1 MAIEPF
7 IPLHFFIMKTLI
19 SLLSASILSLTLI
32 SCSPGDSSETTT
44 SAAAPYP
51 LDVCVVSGEKLGS
64 MGEPVIVTHEGVTVK
79 FCCDHCLPEF
89 EKDPA
94 KFVAKVTSA
103 SAK

>member
-1 MAIEPF
+1 MKPF
-7 IPLHFFIMKTLI
+7 LF
-19 SLLSASILSLTLI
+19 LLSVSILSLSLA
-32 SCSPGDSSETTT
+32 SCGQSESDPSTS
-44 SAAAPYP
+44 SAAAVSYP

-64 MGEPVIVTHEGVTVK
+64 MGEPIVVTHDGVTVK

-103 SAK
+103 SKE